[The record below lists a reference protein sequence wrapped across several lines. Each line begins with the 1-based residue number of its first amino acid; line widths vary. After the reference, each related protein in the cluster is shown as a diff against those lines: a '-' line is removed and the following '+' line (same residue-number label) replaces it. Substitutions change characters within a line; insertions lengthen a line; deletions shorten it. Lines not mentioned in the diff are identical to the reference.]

1 MCANRQIMNI
11 VARIEQIKSRSG
23 VTLDRLLRQAGIGYG
38 RFMRWKRRIVAGDL
52 PVKSPGPKKVERFD
66 FDELTEKVD
75 RLCHGKKRTQ
85 GPGELYESYKRVIS
99 RREFNQMVNPL
110 RRDRQR
116 DRVPLYVRSAGSGPT
131 SSGPLTVP
139 CIRPNLPTKIRMFRI
154 FRILCSVY
162 KFTPHTTAYM
172 PCGEEIAGHLD
183 YQFSHYDPPLFKKR
197 NNGGN
202 LNHAVVND
210 LLEELMVIP
219 INSPVKTAP
228 YKGVV
233 ENDRAK

>member
-131 SSGPLTVP
+131 SSGPLTAP

-154 FRILCSVY
+154 FRIYAPYTNLHRIQQRICRVVKRSPAIWIISSATM
-162 KFTPHTTAYM
+162 TPRCLKSATTA
-172 PCGEEIAGHLD
+172 
-183 YQFSHYDPPLFKKR
+183 
-197 NNGGN
+197 
-202 LNHAVVND
+202 
-210 LLEELMVIP
+210 VIS
-219 INSPVKTAP
+219 IT
-228 YKGVV
+228 
-233 ENDRAK
+233 RW